1 MNRIDWHGLCGSRR
15 KPFAEMLFSRLL
27 GTLRVSRRVFRPLQ
41 CVCSEEIQSD
51 HIVRN
56 ISFIRAPGIV
66 LGLGGESSVPAG
78 PVAGGGQLRERTRF
92 IGVDVLARMR
102 ISGRVSRRNRGGGRG
117 RRMES

>member
-41 CVCSEEIQSD
+41 SVCSEEIQSD

-56 ISFIRAPGIV
+56 ISFLRAPGIV
-66 LGLGGESSVPAG
+66 LGLVEVLG
-78 PVAGGGQLRERTRF
+78 LRL
-92 IGVDVLARMR
+92 GL
-102 ISGRVSRRNRGGGRG
+102 GRG
-117 RRMES
+117 LALGFGVLGLLGL